1 MINKKVIPM
10 ILHFYPM
17 NIIPYINWGRN
28 IQQQVYH
35 AYQLADMATIPG
47 GEVEEK
53 KLRDR
58 SIKKQVFYYT
68 VILIRK
74 QSVDN

>member
-17 NIIPYINWGRN
+17 NIIPYINW
-28 IQQQVYH
+28 QQQVYH

-58 SIKKQVFYYT
+58 SITWVFF
-68 VILIRK
+68 
-74 QSVDN
+74 

>member
-17 NIIPYINWGRN
+17 NIIPYINWRRN

>member
-17 NIIPYINWGRN
+17 NVIPYINWRRN

-58 SIKKQVFYYT
+58 SITWVFF
-68 VILIRK
+68 
-74 QSVDN
+74 